1 MPLTQLRWGLLGT
14 ARIHE
19 RLIPAIRATPRGTIA
34 AVASRDGARAAK
46 FARQWSIPRSY
57 GSYDELLADREIDVI
72 YNPLPN
78 SLHAEWS
85 VRAAALGKHVLCE
98 KPLACTVQEV
108 DRMREAAARH
118 GVVIQEAAMMRF
130 HPQTAKLRE
139 LVAAKTIGELRC
151 VRGVFAFVLSRA
163 GDIRFDRALGGG
175 SLWDL
180 GSYCVSFMR
189 TVLGQES
196 HEVHGWQQSGPAG
209 ADTSFAGHLRFPN
222 GVFGEFFSS
231 FETCPHIEA
240 DLLGSAGRIT
250 LDVPWGSRPD
260 AVSRIRVWSADD
272 SGPQGT
278 FSDASDSLRY
288 EEFAFER
295 VNAYCEQIAS
305 MTATLLDGAPPVIT
319 LADSRANVATL
330 EALAR
335 SAAEGASVKMQAP
348 DERSEEALKKG
359 QAPREV

>member
-1 MPLTQLRWGLLGT
+1 MPPMQLRWGLLST

-19 RLIPAIRATPRGTIA
+19 RLIPAIRATPRGTIV
-34 AVASRDGARAAK
+34 AVASRDGARAAD
-46 FARQWSIPRSY
+46 FARRWSIPRGY
-57 GSYDELLADREIDVI
+57 GSYEELLADPEIDVLYI
-72 YNPLPN
+72 PLPN
-78 SLHAEWS
+78 SLHSEWS
-85 VRAAALGKHVLCE
+85 VKAAACGKHVLCE
-98 KPLACTVQEV
+98 KPLACTVEDV

-139 LVAAKTIGELRC
+139 LVAAKTIGDVRC

-163 GDIRFDRALGGG
+163 EDIRFDPTLGGG

-189 TVLGQES
+189 TVLGQEAL
-196 HEVHGWQQSGPAG
+196 EVHGWQQSGPAG
-209 ADTSFAGHLRFPN
+209 ADTSFAGHLRFPQD
-222 GVFGEFFSS
+222 VFGEFFSS

-240 DLLGSAGRIT
+240 DLVGSAGRIT
-250 LDVPWGSRPD
+250 LDVPWASRLD
-260 AVSRIRVWSADD
+260 TVSRIRVWCADD
-272 SGPQGT
+272 SGPAGT
-278 FSDASDSLRY
+278 FSDASGSLDY

-319 LADSRANVATL
+319 LEDSRANVATL
-330 EALAR
+330 DALAR
-335 SAAEGASVKMQAP
+335 SAAEGAAVRMNA
-348 DERSEEALKKG
+348 R
-359 QAPREV
+359 